1 MPDDLDY
8 SQLTP
13 QRVLVL
19 RYQLEDR
26 LMSPGS
32 MSGHQ
37 AERMR
42 QGLGGAPPD
51 GARPNTT
58 ESERAKLADLVLLCK
73 GLTIAEELVCRARYG
88 STSGSREYK
97 RLRRSSDMREGDGE
111 QITNPRP
118 DGFADMV
125 EVTGR
130 EARFPSWAEVASAVG
145 GTQFAVKHTLN
156 RARTKIALALFG
168 KHRVN
173 AHRTQRRQSEI
184 VQKSR

>member
-42 QGLGGAPPD
+42 QGLGGAPAD
-51 GARPNTT
+51 GARPNTA

-73 GLTIAEELVCRARYG
+73 GLTALQEAACRARY
-88 STSGSREYK
+88 SGSVGVELYK
-97 RLRRSSDMREGDGE
+97 RLRRPCDLREGDGE
-111 QITNPRP
+111 EVSNARP
-118 DGFADMV
+118 EGHAELV
-125 EVTGR
+125 EVQGR
-130 EARFPSWAEVASAVG
+130 SAVYASYRRVG
-145 GTQFAVKHTLN
+145 EIVGASEQA
-156 RARTKIALALFG
+156 ARYLVQTAISKIALEQF
-168 KHRVN
+168 RRR
-173 AHRTQRRQSEI
+173 RTRRGG
-184 VQKSR
+184 RL